1 MTTAAREDDEFW
13 AAVDRA
19 VQAQHEVDQQKM
31 RKEGVNPGNLPALLL
46 SREEMAA
53 AFHRQIAI
61 FNIDYGTAGFNPNAI
76 HPVTGQRKTGSQ
88 LTSN

>member
-19 VQAQHEVDQQKM
+19 VAAQYEVDQQKM
-31 RKEGVNPGNLPALLL
+31 RQEGVNPGNLEPIFL

-53 AFHRQIAI
+53 AFHRQIAQ

-76 HPVTGQRKTGSQ
+76 HPITGQRKTGSQ
-88 LTSN
+88 HTSN